1 MICAEDE
8 IGLGNDHDGILV
20 LDKKAKIGTPV
31 AKQFGITKDTIYE
44 IGLTPNRADAMS
56 HYGVARDFMAALKY
70 RKQIGPNINLSLIPK
85 KEEVKF
91 KNNSSV
97 KIVIEDEGKC
107 YRYSGLVLKDVSV
120 KESPKWLKDRLE
132 SLGLKTINN
141 VVDITNYVLH
151 FLGQPLHAFD
161 LDAIQ
166 GKTIKV
172 RCPKQN
178 TSFTTLDGNEWKL
191 DQNDLMIC
199 DSSKEMCIAGVF
211 GGLDSGV
218 NENTKNIFIES
229 ALFDPVSIRKT
240 AKRHGLNTDASF
252 RYERGVD
259 PEMVI
264 PALLKATKMIVELTG
279 GKIDSNIIDVHPLKS
294 DNFSFEIN
302 FENIRNLCGFS
313 LSNDAM
319 TELLNYLEIK
329 VENKKNNTANVTV
342 PSYRNDVTR
351 EVDIAEDILRIYGY
365 NNILIPE
372 KINSSPSFNPTKNHI
387 NLQQKIS
394 NHLASLGCLE
404 TLSNSLTK
412 TSYLELIK
420 ETKSNMD
427 YHVNLLN
434 PLSNDTAVLRQSLV
448 YNMLEIIKYNQ
459 QHGEPNCK
467 LFEGENLPKSWKY
480 FYRKKTT
487 SYWNKWTA
495 K

>member
-1 MICAEDE
+1 
-8 IGLGNDHDGILV
+8 
-20 LDKKAKIGTPV
+20 
-31 AKQFGITKDTIYE
+31 
-44 IGLTPNRADAMS
+44 
-56 HYGVARDFMAALKY
+56 
-70 RKQIGPNINLSLIPK
+70 
-85 KEEVKF
+85 
-91 KNNSSV
+91 
-97 KIVIEDEGKC
+97 
-107 YRYSGLVLKDVSV
+107 
-120 KESPKWLKDRLE
+120 
-132 SLGLKTINN
+132 
-141 VVDITNYVLH
+141 
-151 FLGQPLHAFD
+151 
-161 LDAIQ
+161 
-166 GKTIKV
+166 
-172 RCPKQN
+172 
-178 TSFTTLDGNEWKL
+178 
-191 DQNDLMIC
+191 
-199 DSSKEMCIAGVF
+199 MCFAGVF

-218 NENTKNIFIES
+218 NEKTKNIFIES

-372 KINSSPSFNPTKNHI
+372 KINSSPSFTPTKNHI

-412 TSYLELIK
+412 
-420 ETKSNMD
+420 NF
-427 YHVNLLN
+427 
-434 PLSNDTAVLRQSLV
+434 
-448 YNMLEIIKYNQ
+448 
-459 QHGEPNCK
+459 
-467 LFEGENLPKSWKY
+467 LFRAN
-480 FYRKKTT
+480 
-487 SYWNKWTA
+487 
-495 K
+495 